1 MKHIFLDTNFVI
13 DYLVRDEYR
22 QISRQF
28 LSLAKIKGCQ
38 FYISFLSVANF
49 AYIARRLD
57 KEILYKYIAPIEE
70 LFTILS
76 NDSRQISA
84 ALSLNASDFEDALQ
98 YQTAVTNGCECIITR
113 NGKDF
118 KFSQIPVLSAS
129 DFMEEYLR

>member
-57 KEILYKYIAPIEE
+57 KEILYKYIATIEE

-84 ALSLNASDFEDALQ
+84 ALSLNATDFEDALQ
-98 YQTAVTNGCECIITR
+98 YQTALTNGCECIITR

-129 DFMEEYLR
+129 DFMEEYLQ

>member
-57 KEILYKYIAPIEE
+57 KEILYKYIATIEE

-84 ALSLNASDFEDALQ
+84 ALSLNATDFEDALQ

-129 DFMEEYLR
+129 DFMEEYLQ

>member
-13 DYLVRDEYR
+13 DYLVRDEYKH
-22 QISRQF
+22 ISRQF
-28 LSLAKIKGCQ
+28 LSLAKSKGCQ

-57 KEILYKYIAPIEE
+57 KEILYRYIATIEE

-84 ALSLNASDFEDALQ
+84 ALNLSASDFEDALQ
-98 YQTAVTNGCECIITR
+98 YQTAVSNGCECIITR

-118 KFSQIPVLSAS
+118 KFSHIPVLSAT
-129 DFMEEYLR
+129 DFMAEHLQ

>member
-57 KEILYKYIAPIEE
+57 KEILYKYIATIEE

>member
-57 KEILYKYIAPIEE
+57 KEILYKYIATIEE

-84 ALSLNASDFEDALQ
+84 ALSLNATDFEDALQ

-113 NGKDF
+113 NVKDF

-129 DFMEEYLR
+129 DFMEEYLQ